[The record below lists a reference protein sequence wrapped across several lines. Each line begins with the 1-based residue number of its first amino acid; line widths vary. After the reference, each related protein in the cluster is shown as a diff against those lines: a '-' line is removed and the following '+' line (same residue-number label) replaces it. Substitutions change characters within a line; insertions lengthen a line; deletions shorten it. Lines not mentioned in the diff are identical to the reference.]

1 MILSLDV
8 LRARKGDCLIMHYG
22 SKNDPGLALID
33 GGPAQVYSKY
43 LKPRLTKIRNARSLD
58 EEKSLSV
65 DLLMISHIDD
75 DHINGILELSKELI
89 IAKDSMQPSPLK
101 VRSFWHNTFDDIIG
115 NNSDELLSA
124 FTSSFGPA
132 AISGE
137 IYTEGLDPDVAMVLS
152 SVSQG
157 FRLRDDAKKLKL
169 RINPEFGGKLIKATD
184 AKKSID
190 FGKGL
195 KLTVVGPMQ
204 AELVALQKVHDAFLR
219 KHKNDKT
226 TKAALASF
234 SDASVANLSS
244 LVVLAEAGKK
254 RMLLTGDARG
264 DKILKGLEHL
274 SLLKKG
280 SKMHVDVLKIPHHG
294 SDRNI
299 DPVFFR
305 RITADHYVFSGNGEN
320 GNPERETLQML
331 LNESENEEFT
341 IHLTYP
347 IKEIDIERE
356 KDWMKEQQKEK
367 IRKKKDPKVKV
378 RVDWSSQEHSLTSLF
393 EAHKDF
399 ARKVSVVEE
408 EEPHVINLLDEL
420 GF

>member
-1 MILSLDV
+1 
-8 LRARKGDCLIMHYG
+8 
-22 SKNDPGLALID
+22 
-33 GGPAQVYSKY
+33 
-43 LKPRLTKIRNARSLD
+43 
-58 EEKSLSV
+58 
-65 DLLMISHIDD
+65 
-75 DHINGILELSKELI
+75 
-89 IAKDSMQPSPLK
+89 
-101 VRSFWHNTFDDIIG
+101 
-115 NNSDELLSA
+115 
-124 FTSSFGPA
+124 
-132 AISGE
+132 
-137 IYTEGLDPDVAMVLS
+137 
-152 SVSQG
+152 
-157 FRLRDDAKKLKL
+157 
-169 RINPEFGGKLIKATD
+169 
-184 AKKSID
+184 
-190 FGKGL
+190 
-195 KLTVVGPMQ
+195 
-204 AELVALQKVHDAFLR
+204 
-219 KHKNDKT
+219 
-226 TKAALASF
+226 
-234 SDASVANLSS
+234 
-244 LVVLAEAGKK
+244 
-254 RMLLTGDARG
+254 
-264 DKILKGLEHL
+264 
-274 SLLKKG
+274 
-280 SKMHVDVLKIPHHG
+280 MHVDVLKIPHHG

-378 RVDWSSQEHSLTSLF
+378 RVDWSFQEHSLTSLF